1 MIVTQEM
8 SPRAV
13 RCSCPL
19 QDCNISMA
27 SIWRIWCLICRVVFK
42 PCTWMPLGVLDLG
55 ASMKNDER
63 RMHDWSRMDD
73 GWRMTEDRWG
83 YRIRMGMM
91 MRMDQDGWCMKCRC
105 IDVWMCH
112 VGSPGKAAGV
122 PRWVSQSSSPCRR
135 CDTSRALRCR
145 ASSFAAWLRR
155 YAVPK
160 AWRCSQGKGRST
172 PVMAQRSR
180 GQWFFCDMLAYLNI
194 SLQRKKWPR
203 CFFLPFSSG
212 FSRTLRTLQLW
223 LVSLPGQGL
232 GWRWDLVVGPWWI
245 GELAVRSQ
253 YWPPRLGFG
262 TVAMLRGQVFFW
274 RLRWPGV
281 PHSSTSLGVLFIF
294 MTFLHLSVGKKTQW
308 TVRSSLLFGS
318 CRILWSVWTTATWWR
333 SRRWSCLSA
342 EHQWPSPREPSGGSL
357 EGLGPEVA
365 RCTAPET
372 TKRSEVGE
380 LVEHRGAKKHTK
392 NIQKTSS
399 IHISIFN
406 QKVFLHC
413 TSHRHLRIS

>member
-1 MIVTQEM
+1 
-8 SPRAV
+8 
-13 RCSCPL
+13 
-19 QDCNISMA
+19 
-27 SIWRIWCLICRVVFK
+27 
-42 PCTWMPLGVLDLG
+42 
-55 ASMKNDER
+55 
-63 RMHDWSRMDD
+63 
-73 GWRMTEDRWG
+73 
-83 YRIRMGMM
+83 
-91 MRMDQDGWCMKCRC
+91 
-105 IDVWMCH
+105 MCH

-155 YAVPK
+155 CAVPK
-160 AWRCSQGKGRST
+160 AWRCSQGKSRST
-172 PVMAQRSR
+172 PVMARRSR
-180 GQWFFCDMLAYLNI
+180 GQWIFCDI
-194 SLQRKKWPR
+194 DVSVFKHICTEKKRWPR

-212 FSRTLRTLQLW
+212 FSRTLRALQLW

-232 GWRWDLVVGPWWI
+232 GWRCWDLVVRPWWI

-253 YWPPRLGFG
+253 YWPPRLGLG
-262 TVAMLRGQVFFW
+262 TVAMLRGQVFFC
-274 RLRWPGV
+274 RWDDSEFHIVSQIWEFYSFSWPFYTCLLEINPV
-281 PHSSTSLGVLFIF
+281 DSQIQ
-294 MTFLHLSVGKKTQW
+294 SV
-308 TVRSSLLFGS
+308 FGS
-318 CRILWSVWTTATWWR
+318 CRILWSMWTTATWWR

-380 LVEHRGAKKHTK
+380 LVEHRGAQKTSK

-399 IHISIFN
+399 IHISISPRRCFCI
-406 QKVFLHC
+406 V
-413 TSHRHLRIS
+413 HLIDIWEDRKISKAS